1 MGDILAI
8 LEELEKEIDDCR
20 KINNDIRNVED
31 EEDETKRIIKTVK

>member
-31 EEDETKRIIKTVK
+31 EDETKRIVETIK

>member
-20 KINNDIRNVED
+20 KINNGIRNVED
-31 EEDETKRIIKTVK
+31 KDETKRIVETVK